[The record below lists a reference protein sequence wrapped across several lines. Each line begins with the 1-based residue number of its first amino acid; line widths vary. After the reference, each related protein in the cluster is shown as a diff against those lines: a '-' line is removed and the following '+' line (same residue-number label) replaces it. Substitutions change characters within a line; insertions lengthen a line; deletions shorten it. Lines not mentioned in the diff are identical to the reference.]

1 MNKNNFEINNQLN
14 YLQGKIVEV
23 NDGGVH
29 ISFFGRLGEILIPKR
44 MLVSD
49 NPPQIGDIV
58 GFMMTYPEV
67 IEERKEDENS
77 KRS

>member
-1 MNKNNFEINNQLN
+1 MNKSNFELNNQMN
-14 YLQGKIVEV
+14 YFQGKIVQI
-23 NDGGVH
+23 NDGGFK

-44 MLVSD
+44 MLISD
-49 NPPQIGDIV
+49 NEPKIGDVV